1 MLGTYIAFYI
11 ARSAKLCYV
20 ESNCLQDKNSNKNSI
35 LLRFLMEPNLLFS
48 IIINLRLIRIACIDH
63 FVPLIPASSRQGQE
77 NSKLRRR
84 GKCFRFCDL
93 FVRTFSVLPH
103 LSTHSIYYKRA
114 LQSTARLFCIVPW
127 RSSCQLG

>member
-1 MLGTYIAFYI
+1 M
-11 ARSAKLCYV
+11 K
-20 ESNCLQDKNSNKNSI
+20 
-35 LLRFLMEPNLLFS
+35 
-48 IIINLRLIRIACIDH
+48 RITFIDH
-63 FVPLIPASSRQGQE
+63 FVSLIPASSRQGQE

-114 LQSTARLFCIVPW
+114 LQSTTAHLFCIQYHGAAASLAKWGVAAVLQ
-127 RSSCQLG
+127 SSFSI